1 MMDTWARG
9 VTTLDTRLNS
19 MNGWATRRL
28 IYLPP
33 PLRCVVLQLHYFA
46 LLCKTSLHFER
57 ARVLLS
63 LSLSFFWVLLRSL
76 HLYMLLGVRFDFG
89 RQGLS
94 TARLWS
100 QKYCRHMK
108 HCTQTLADST
118 NYIGPRFFLF
128 NFIGMRWELTVVVK
142 LGVCIQHLLRCRKV
156 KVQVD
161 RWVNTHI
168 FR

>member
-1 MMDTWARG
+1 MGQSPHWHSMMDTWARR

-63 LSLSFFWVLLRSL
+63 LSLF
-76 HLYMLLGVRFDFG
+76 LGVV
-89 RQGLS
+89 
-94 TARLWS
+94 T
-100 QKYCRHMK
+100 
-108 HCTQTLADST
+108 
-118 NYIGPRFFLF
+118 FFAF
-128 NFIGMRWELTVVVK
+128 VHA
-142 LGVCIQHLLRCRKV
+142 LGCSV
-156 KVQVD
+156 
-161 RWVNTHI
+161 
-168 FR
+168 